1 MLSNNIAFEL
11 DSNAIFLRK
20 QNLTLHHC
28 KLFSIQNRKN
38 KYLHTE
44 GKNTQLSRNKYSEL
58 QYSISKDNLYF
69 NNKLRQISHRKNKSI
84 SNNKPFDNYLKTKI
98 LANNA
103 IFQLKRKLHDNFVN
117 DYKKRI
123 LSVESV
129 VDNEKFNRDFLTTRS
144 VFNHLKKIQPH
155 QSAVNV
161 FKSYTHYRANR
172 MKSETKKGKKEL
184 PYIQTSS
191 YMKNNL

>member
-1 MLSNNIAFEL
+1 MLSHNIAFEL
-11 DSNAIFLRK
+11 DSNAIFLRQ

-28 KLFSIQNRKN
+28 KLFSIQHRKN

-44 GKNTQLSRNKYSEL
+44 GKSSPLSRNKYSEV
-58 QYSISKDNLYF
+58 QYAISKDNLYF
-69 NNKLRQISHRKNKSI
+69 NSKLKKISHRKNRSI
-84 SNNKPFDNYLKTKI
+84 STINPFEKYLKTKT

-103 IFQLKRKLHDNFVN
+103 ISQLQSKFHDNFVN
-117 DYKKRI
+117 EYKKRI

-144 VFNHLKKIQPH
+144 VFNHLRKIQPH
-155 QSAVNV
+155 QSAANV
-161 FKSYTHYRANR
+161 FKSYNHYRTNR
-172 MKSETKKGKKEL
+172 MKCERQKNKKEL

-191 YMKNNL
+191 YTKSNL